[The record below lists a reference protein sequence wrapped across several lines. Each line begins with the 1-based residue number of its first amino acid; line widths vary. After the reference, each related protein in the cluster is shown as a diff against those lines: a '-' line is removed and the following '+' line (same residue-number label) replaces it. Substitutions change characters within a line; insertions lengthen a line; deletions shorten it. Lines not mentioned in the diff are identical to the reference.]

1 MNKNGIFVGQA
12 PFMYLKSIAVRTGH
26 KRVKKIEFLIIDY
39 RAQYS
44 VFVCE
49 FSKNRS
55 LRKIAQKKQI
65 GHYNSIFYQVLNS
78 T

>member
-26 KRVKKIEFLIIDY
+26 KRIEILIIDY

-55 LRKIAQKKQI
+55 LRKISQIKQI

-78 T
+78 TF